1 MNFADWTGTI
11 GVSLIFIGFFLNLT
25 NKISKDGYTYII
37 LNLFGGGIACYASI
51 LLNYMPFIILEG
63 VWTVVSLISLIRLL
77 IIKKQ
82 P

>member
-25 NKISKDGYTYII
+25 NKISKDGYLYIV
-37 LNLFGGGIACYASI
+37 LNLLGGAIACYASI

-63 VWTVVSLISLIRLL
+63 VWTLVSLISLIRLSL
-77 IIKKQ
+77 KKQ